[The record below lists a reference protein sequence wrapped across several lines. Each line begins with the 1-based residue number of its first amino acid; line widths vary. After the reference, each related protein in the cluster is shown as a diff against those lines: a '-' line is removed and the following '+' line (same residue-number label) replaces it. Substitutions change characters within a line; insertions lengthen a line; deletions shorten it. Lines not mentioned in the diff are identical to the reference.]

1 KNDFSVVISDQQRQ
15 AVLRGIFQNY
25 YGGFRTDVVFDTGR
39 MWCSKLPLLAALFP
53 NSKVIA
59 CVRELPWVLDSV
71 ERLVPK
77 QPMTVNKIFQ
87 FNPNGTVYS
96 RTEALIDANGMVGF
110 SFQAIKDAWYGQYS
124 PGRML
129 LLTYEGLTRAWA
141 FPACTRCSR
150 GCRRRSAKRCCRP
163 TCSTASST
171 IRSGWIRRTIYAR
184 FRWCRSDGLPAC
196 GGEPNECYGHV
207 GLRRAQHQPTPIAT
221 IATT

>member
-1 KNDFSVVISDQQRQ
+1 VISDQQRQ

-71 ERLVPK
+71 ERLVRK

-129 LLTYEGLTRAWA
+129 LLTYEGLTRD
-141 FPACTRCSR
+141 PR
-150 GCRRRSAKRCCRP
+150 
-163 TCSTASST
+163 TAMQT
-171 IRSGWIRRTIYAR
+171 LYGFIDEPWFEHDFDHIEYHADEFDAR
-184 FRWCRSDGLPAC
+184 LGLP
-196 GGEPNECYGHV
+196 
-207 GLRRAQHQPTPIAT
+207 GLHTVQSRVSAPKRETVLPPDLFNRFINDSFWLDPKNN
-221 IATT
+221 IRKIPVV